1 MSTEFYNTQW
11 QMPNEANKS
20 KSANYS
26 LNFDGTS
33 SKITCANSSAIT
45 GDFSISLWVNQ
56 TTTPGVFGYLIEQD
70 GSKLRVGVNI
80 NNTIYF
86 QLSPNSMNST
96 TAITNGS
103 WAHLVL
109 VKNGSSMNIYID
121 SVAQTSATAPASHT
135 ISSGDLAIGHQISST
150 TYGFSGK
157 INELAIFDYALSSSQ
172 VTTLWGGGTSVS
184 NPMALSP
191 APKAYYKLSDS
202 VWDGSE
208 YITANNA
215 AQDYVFDFIPNDS
228 IDTNFTLPNYSSY
241 SIGVWYKKTGE
252 PGEMPT
258 GGDYFLWGNYTSG
271 TAATARTSVRFNGT
285 NKLRIITG
293 NDTVAFQSTD
303 LDVST
308 LLLDGKWHHILTTT
322 VSGEIKLY
330 IDGNLQATH
339 TNSAIVT
346 GIVAGTS
353 YKIGQSGYN
362 TAYLD
367 ESLLSNFQIFDTA
380 LIGSEAQT
388 LYNYGSPIQTLANIP
403 QNSNLKAWYK
413 LDASEI
419 YNSSSTEWSVD
430 NNTYPSTYTS
440 SLKFV
445 ASELDRIDMP
455 YDTILNPSSNYT
467 FSIWFNPTSINSN
480 SSLFGSSILNRGVN
494 MYYPPNNTKVTFY
507 HKTSTANENFDI
519 VFPDSPVDTWNN
531 VTVTWSASTG
541 IIRAFING
549 KYISQKENISDIV
562 WGGTLKVSQYTSY
575 GWYFD
580 GQLSNLA
587 MWDVTLTD
595 GFSGTPTNG
604 DVASGQ
610 VAEVYNNGQ
619 PQASITGSPVGW
631 WKLNN
636 GGKFITD
643 SSGNNFTATNHSGN
657 FQTGGAIEYAGFVNT
672 LAGESLGM
680 NQSNLVQSDLQT
692 VAPFSKYA
700 LNFDAIDLDRID
712 TGVKLFNDMTSFTA
726 SIWAKGWSTST
737 LSVLMSQYDGGNN
750 PGPFILTARHNNNTN
765 GFTAWIDIGG
775 TFYTSHNDIGFS
787 DNTKWINLVATWDG
801 SNIILYINGI
811 AGQTTSASGT
821 IRNTTLYNFFIGGY
835 PVGINSNSYD
845 GELSNCSVWN
855 TALSAAQVREVYNE
869 GLPSDLNTFSGTA
882 PVAWWK
888 LGEGVSYDGTSL
900 IVQDYKGNN
909 HGTSYSSMDQTDIVN
924 GVGTS
929 LNGASSGF
937 NAPSSTVT
945 NIVSDAPYSDKN
957 AVSVNMQSAKPGSGI
972 DTSTPQAT

>member
-1 MSTEFYNTQW
+1 MSTEFIS
-11 QMPNEANKS
+11 PNWRMLRNANQD

-26 LNFDGTS
+26 LDFDGAATTS
-33 SKITCANSSAIT
+33 INVGNMTAIQGASTFSIAAWINLDSTGAKRIFGSWQSSANWRIAGFGIYNDNKLLLQISGNGNAFDQLFSTSTIT
-45 GDFSISLWVNQ
+45 TINTWTHVAVTFSSGTAEFYIDGASAGTDTSTTVTSIYDISNDYFIGSFQ
-56 TTTPGVFGYLIEQD
+56 SSTTLAFDGKMDQVCVFDY
-70 GSKLRVGVNI
+70 V
-80 NNTIYF
+80 
-86 QLSPNSMNST
+86 LSPN
-96 TAITNGS
+96 
-103 WAHLVL
+103 
-109 VKNGSSMNIYID
+109 
-121 SVAQTSATAPASHT
+121 
-135 ISSGDLAIGHQISST
+135 QI
-150 TYGFSGK
+150 
-157 INELAIFDYALSSSQ
+157 
-172 VTTLWGGGTSVS
+172 TTLWGGGTSAS
-184 NPMALSP
+184 NPMALP
-191 APKAYYKLSDS
+191 RTPIAYYPLGTSA
-202 VWDGSE
+202 WNGNFLAE
-208 YITANNA
+208 NNA
-215 AQDYVFDFIPNDS
+215 IGDYVFKTLNTTQSFTSNINQSNTGNKFTVSLWAKNNGVYRFWFDHGA
-228 IDTNFTLPNYSSY
+228 TNEGGFQNIGSQLIVYLANNFYQYFTLPSPDLTTDGNWHHYVIYVDSNDVTNSEIWIDKNSLTKASSV
-241 SIGVWYKKTGE
+241 SSGSALA
-252 PGEMPT
+252 
-258 GGDYFLWGNYTSG
+258 FTSG
-271 TAATARTSVRFNGT
+271 F
-285 NKLRIITG
+285 KLTPRL
-293 NDTVAFQSTD
+293 AE
-303 LDVST
+303 VSNMMYF
-308 LLLDGKWHHILTTT
+308 INY
-322 VSGEIKLY
+322 EI
-330 IDGNLQATH
+330 DQA
-339 TNSAIVT
+339 NVD
-346 GIVAGTS
+346 
-353 YKIGQSGYN
+353 K
-362 TAYLD
+362 
-367 ESLLSNFQIFDTA
+367 
-380 LIGSEAQT
+380 
-388 LYNYGSPIQTLANIP
+388 LYNYGSPLMSTATLTQAPN
-403 QNSNLKAWYK
+403 AWYK